1 MSIDTSIEASMT
13 ESIMGIFEASIGV
26 SVSTGYNWGTA
37 GSEVRH
43 YHLTKFKFYTYIM
56 AIRVVEL
63 GVTKSERFLPKHQHT
78 QKEMI
83 DF

>member
-43 YHLTKFKFYTYIM
+43 YHLTKFKFYTYIIT
-56 AIRVVEL
+56 IRVVEFSN
-63 GVTKSERFLPKHQHT
+63 GEN
-78 QKEMI
+78 
-83 DF
+83 